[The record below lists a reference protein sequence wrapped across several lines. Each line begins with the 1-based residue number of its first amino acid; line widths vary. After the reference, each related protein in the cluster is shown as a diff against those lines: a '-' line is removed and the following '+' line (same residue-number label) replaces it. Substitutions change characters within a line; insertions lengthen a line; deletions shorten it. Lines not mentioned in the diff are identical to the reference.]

1 MVAAKCV
8 TEWFSVL
15 VVFFLFFFFALQIEN
30 KDKEAVIIY
39 LQRKRFGN
47 FGGYPMVL
55 WGKGR
60 GSLVVNILV

>member
-1 MVAAKCV
+1 MCDR
-8 TEWFSVL
+8 
-15 VVFFLFFFFALQIEN
+15 VVFCFGRFFFLFFFFALQIEN